1 MKSALSLTLIATL
14 GSSALPLAAQDR
26 MESTSDDIHQA
37 MREDAR
43 FVDSALF
50 SDRSF
55 CRGQMPGAMDVRCAD
70 PENSMPFWRTSERSA
85 SGPAFRSTTTP
96 SRNSMLVGGLVG
108 FGIGAALG
116 TTVGAEACLHEP
128 RWHCAVKVGVPLAA
142 IGVFI
147 GWLHK

>member
-1 MKSALSLTLIATL
+1 MKSVPSLTLIATL
-14 GSSALPLAAQDR
+14 MSSVLPLAAQDR
-26 MESTSDDIHQA
+26 MGPTSDDIHQA

-43 FVDSALF
+43 IVDSALF

-55 CRGQMPGAMDVRCAD
+55 CLRKMPGATYVRCAG
-70 PENSMPFWRTSERSA
+70 PENSMPFWKTSERSA

-116 TTVGAEACLHEP
+116 TTVGAEACLQEP
-128 RWHCAVKVGVPLAA
+128 RWHCAFKVAVPIAA
-142 IGVFI
+142 LGALV